1 MLKTPKKVVILFKI
15 IEYTVPT
22 YSLSITINLLSTND
36 FKTKL
41 QSHIPSVTYGTALQE
56 EWE

>member
-1 MLKTPKKVVILFKI
+1 MHQEIKDTKNGLK
-15 IEYTVPT
+15 IEYTALT